1 MPPDAPVTASSATAD
16 VSGAGAAS
24 DDEPPDAGEFRDDP
38 EFQEV
43 LRQGL
48 ISKGLPPEQVEAA
61 ILEYGNP
68 SSSMRAFMEEI
79 SGSVRKIFSD
89 APPERPLVQLINWLT
104 PADASA
110 KALKCDISDA
120 EECGKCVIF
129 RHRASESLD
138 TGAYPVVRLLHY
150 KVSKGVCAIFE
161 LECVGDPHA
170 NYSVGEPVA
179 EFGSWQAEALAEEKA
194 KMAGGFRVGDRVVSL
209 IDHVLCRS
217 PARGVDRGDAG
228 TAVGPSEDERAADH
242 AERLCVDFGEG
253 KGRANLLGSS
263 QVVAEAEWPKRRK
276 EDDAE
281 ARCVGAAGRRTTG
294 PTKSGSRITRCSAS
308 Q

>member
-89 APPERPLVQLINWLT
+89 APPERPLVQLIGWVQ

-110 KALKCDISDA
+110 KALKCDISDGA
-120 EECGKCVIF
+120 KCGKCVIF
-129 RHRASESLD
+129 RHRASELID

-161 LECVGDPHA
+161 LDCVGDP
-170 NYSVGEPVA
+170 
-179 EFGSWQAEALAEEKA
+179 LASKILGKPEMTEE
-194 KMAGGFRVGDRVVSL
+194 
-209 IDHVLCRS
+209 
-217 PARGVDRGDAG
+217 
-228 TAVGPSEDERAADH
+228 ERAIQQIMWMADINRCMIWEIV
-242 AERLCVDFGEG
+242 AIFTTTISMMN
-253 KGRANLLGSS
+253 NLG
-263 QVVAEAEWPKRRK
+263 WW
-276 EDDAE
+276 
-281 ARCVGAAGRRTTG
+281 
-294 PTKSGSRITRCSAS
+294 
-308 Q
+308 

>member
-1 MPPDAPVTASSATAD
+1 MPLDAPAAASSATTD

-24 DDEPPDAGEFRDDP
+24 GEPPDAGEFRDDP

-48 ISKGLPPEQVEAA
+48 ISKGLTPEQVEAA
-61 ILEYGNP
+61 ILEYDNP
-68 SSSMRAFMEEI
+68 SSSTRAFMEDI

-170 NYSVGEPVA
+170 NMRMGEPVA

-194 KMAGGFRVGDRVVSL
+194 KLAGGFRVGERVVSL
-209 IDHVLCRS
+209 IDHALMGV
-217 PARGVDRGDAG
+217 ARGDVG
-228 TAVGPSEDERAADH
+228 TAVGPCEAMNGWSPSDNAA
-242 AERLCVDFGEG
+242 RLSVDFGEG
-253 KGRANLLGSS
+253 KGRVNLLDKDTVS
-263 QVVAEAEWPKRRK
+263 EAEWPKHRK
-276 EDDAE
+276 EDGAK
-281 ARCVGAAGRRTTG
+281 VVAAGGWRMGDRG
-294 PTKSGSRITRCSAS
+294 L
-308 Q
+308 